1 MVILHVHSVLFDF
14 PGSSSHFAECLLSLG
29 LKLRVQPVL
38 VEPLFQPVVVD
49 DESSQIHAGS
59 SLMGL
64 DS

>member
-1 MVILHVHSVLFDF
+1 MVIRHLHSVLFDF
-14 PGSSSHFAECLLSLG
+14 PGSSTHFAECLLSLG

-38 VEPLFQPVVVD
+38 VKPLFQPVVVD
-49 DESSQIHAGS
+49 GKSSQIRAGS